1 MSPERL
7 AGATPA
13 QRLPDALIRPRPTL
27 SATRCQPHLRTR
39 SADLRGFRLLLGRGK
54 RAPYLGLLGA
64 WASPRYR
71 EMQHRGG
78 DIGDHETWGSE
89 RYFSAFNDPA
99 ILTYYPPRSSNF
111 PST

>member
-1 MSPERL
+1 MALSRGGRP
-7 AGATPA
+7 PA
-13 QRLPDALIRPRPTL
+13 D
-27 SATRCQPHLRTR
+27 RTAKTVNNAR
-39 SADLRGFRLLLGRGK
+39 RADLRGFRLLLGRGK

-89 RYFSAFNDPA
+89 RYFSALNDPA